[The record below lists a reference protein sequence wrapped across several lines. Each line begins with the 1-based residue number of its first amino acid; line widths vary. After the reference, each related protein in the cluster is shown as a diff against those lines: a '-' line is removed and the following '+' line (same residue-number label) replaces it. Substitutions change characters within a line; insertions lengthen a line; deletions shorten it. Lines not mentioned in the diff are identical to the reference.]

1 MLSDPSMLPK
11 AFSKPYSIVI
21 TETISPDAT
30 GYCYRVEGLSSD
42 ANADLDIFGYGTLE
56 ECNEIFDVI
65 KNTLIKVDLYVR
77 EVGCRSSRILI
88 PRQMLVNYSPYEVWK
103 RLYINLQSQDK
114 IAEADKVLLDIRSTR
129 PIGIRQWT
137 S

>member
-77 EVGCRSSRILI
+77 EVGCHSSRILI
-88 PRQMLVNYSPYEVWK
+88 PRQMLVNYTPYVVWK
-103 RLYINLQSQDK
+103 ILYRNLRTQHQ
-114 IAEADKVLLDIRSTR
+114 IAEADKVLSDIRSTR
-129 PIGIRQWT
+129 RPGIRQWT
-137 S
+137 D